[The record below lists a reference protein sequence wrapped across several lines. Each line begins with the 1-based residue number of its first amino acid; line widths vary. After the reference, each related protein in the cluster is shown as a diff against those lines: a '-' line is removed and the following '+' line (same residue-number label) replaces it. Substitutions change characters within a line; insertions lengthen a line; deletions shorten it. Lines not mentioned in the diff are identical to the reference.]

1 MVNSLV
7 PKPDS
12 SDLSNEDVSP
22 LDHIQAT
29 VCKEEQLF
37 LSHTHPPPPSNMC
50 LSFPFAYVE
59 LDRSNTTPQVPK
71 MSQCGSE
78 SRIT

>member
-7 PKPDS
+7 LKPDS

-22 LDHIQAT
+22 LDHVQAM

-37 LSHTHPPPPSNMC
+37 FSFPPPNMC

-59 LDRSNTTPQVPK
+59 LDGSNATPQVPK